1 MATLRYALE
10 ENGPRRLEL
19 SWEGQYQNFTVTLD
33 NQLVGRVADHKALA
47 AGQRL
52 ALPDG
57 STLEVRT
64 VGTALANELRV
75 LRDGRPLPGSAS
87 DPRLRLRNSYQL
99 LFLIAGV
106 NLVAGFLAG
115 VLQVTFLLQLGFSG
129 GSFVLGVAYLV
140 LGLLVR
146 QRSAVGLALA
156 LSLYGLEAAMGL
168 VVPLFA
174 GGRPNLVALA
184 VRLLFLWVLGLGFP
198 ALRQLR
204 QAERDASTAQ
214 AAQP

>member
-19 SWEGQYQNFTVTLD
+19 SWEGQYQNFTVKLD
-33 NQLVGRVADHKALA
+33 NQPVGRVADHKALA

-106 NLVAGFLAG
+106 NLAAGFLAG
-115 VLQVTFLLQLGFSG
+115 VLRVTFLVELGFSG
-129 GSFVLGVAYLV
+129 GSFVLGVVYLV

-168 VVPLFA
+168 VVPLFT
-174 GGRPNLVALA
+174 GGSPNLVALA
-184 VRLLFLWVLGLGFP
+184 VRLLFLWVLGLAFP

-204 QAERDASTAQ
+204 QAEPAAPTTK